1 MTNSTKR
8 TSKNVVQL
16 DQPDLGP
23 VEQIAIDLLKP
34 FANNARTHD
43 ERKR

>member
-1 MTNSTKR
+1 MTRSSTKKR
-8 TSKNVVQL
+8 PAQRSTF

-34 FANNARTHD
+34 YPGNARTHD
-43 ERKR
+43 EK